1 MGGASLVR
9 VFEFDNF
16 SSGVGFIVKIGELA
30 DRVNHHPEIKLS
42 WGKVVVTLTTHEKSG
57 LTQKDFDL
65 AKSIETIKI

>member
-1 MGGASLVR
+1 MLFTAERLEAELIKLSVEWTVLGGASLVR

-42 WGKVVVTLTTHEKSG
+42 
-57 LTQKDFDL
+57 
-65 AKSIETIKI
+65 